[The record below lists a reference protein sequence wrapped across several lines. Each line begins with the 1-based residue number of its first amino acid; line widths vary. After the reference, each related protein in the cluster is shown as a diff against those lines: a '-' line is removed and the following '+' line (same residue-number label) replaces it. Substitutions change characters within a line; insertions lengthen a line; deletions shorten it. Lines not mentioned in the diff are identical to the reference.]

1 MRHTYTV
8 TIARKPGLS
17 DHEGATTHKALTDL
31 GFSSV
36 QGVSFGRVI
45 TVSIDAPDEATARAE
60 LDAMC
65 QQLLANPVIEHYA
78 IERTS

>member
-1 MRHTYTV
+1 MSHTFTV
-8 TIARKPGLS
+8 TIARKLGLS
-17 DHEGATTHKALTDL
+17 DPEGATTHKALTDL

-45 TVSIDAPDEATARAE
+45 TVSIDAPDEATARYE

-65 QQLLANPVIEHYA
+65 QQLLANPVIEHYT
-78 IERTS
+78 IEHAS